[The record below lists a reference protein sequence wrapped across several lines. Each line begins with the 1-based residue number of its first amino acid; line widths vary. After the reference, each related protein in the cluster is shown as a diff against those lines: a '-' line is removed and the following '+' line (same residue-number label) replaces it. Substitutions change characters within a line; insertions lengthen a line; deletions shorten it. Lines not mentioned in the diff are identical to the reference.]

1 MSAELPSEMLTPE
14 DVARIT
20 KHSLR
25 AVAKWTGGRKKKPRL
40 NVTRIDRKVL
50 IAPESLI
57 EFLIAHTV
65 QAERPLSNGAQ
76 ARFSEEDIQKI
87 CRQLEGFIEF
97 RVKAEFAARDRKEH
111 KTYPVGA
118 VERNAA

>member
-50 IAPESLI
+50 IAPESLV

-65 QAERPLSNGAQ
+65 QAERPLSN
-76 ARFSEEDIQKI
+76 ARAKFSEEDIQKI
-87 CRQLEGFIEF
+87 CRQLEGFIEL
-97 RVKAEFAARDRKEH
+97 RVAAEVRHALDLAGRANHQKEAA
-111 KTYPVGA
+111 
-118 VERNAA
+118 